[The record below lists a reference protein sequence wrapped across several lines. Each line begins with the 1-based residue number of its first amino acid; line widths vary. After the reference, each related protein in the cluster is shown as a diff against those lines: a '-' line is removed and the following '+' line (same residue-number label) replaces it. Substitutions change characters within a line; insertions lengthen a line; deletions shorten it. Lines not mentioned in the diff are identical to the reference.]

1 MSRPQTQGLHHVT
14 AMVAG
19 AQANVDFY
27 TRNLGLTMLKATVNF
42 DDPSVWHFYYGN
54 DRAAPGSV
62 ITHFPFQDAAPGR
75 RGTGET
81 AAAAYAV
88 APEALEGWLVRL
100 DEAGVA
106 ATCADR
112 FGQTVIRLA
121 DPDGMAVEII
131 GREGTAGAELETL
144 HSVTL
149 ALADTAPTAQ
159 VLTQVLGLDPAGA
172 EGARQR
178 FAMPDGSA
186 VDLLAAPVMARARP
200 GAGSI
205 HHIAF
210 RAADI
215 DDLGRWRERV
225 TKAGLGVTEV
235 RDRQYFR
242 SIYFREPGGVLFEI
256 ATDDPG
262 FATDEAMGALGR
274 ALKLPAW
281 LERHRADIA
290 RRLPP
295 VTRPG
300 GVNLP

>member
-1 MSRPQTQGLHHVT
+1 MPQARTQGLHHVT
-14 AMVAG
+14 AMVAD
-19 AQANVDFY
+19 AQANVDFHAR
-27 TRNLGLTMLKATVNF
+27 TLGMTLAKATVNF
-42 DDPSVWHFYYGN
+42 DDPSVWHFYWTN
-54 DRAAPGSV
+54 PAAAPGSV
-62 ITHFPFQDAAPGR
+62 LTHFPFADAAPGR

-88 APEALEGWLVRL
+88 APDALEDWLVRL
-100 DEAGVA
+100 DAAGVA
-106 ATCADR
+106 AVCEDR
-112 FGQTVIRLA
+112 MGETVIKLA
-121 DPDGMAVEII
+121 DPDGLPLEII
-131 GREGTAGAELETL
+131 GRSGAEGAELSTL

-149 ALADTAPTAQ
+149 ALAGTGPTAA
-159 VLTQVLGLDPAGA
+159 VLTDVLGLEPAGR
-172 EGARQR
+172 EGARER
-178 FAMPDGSA
+178 FVMPDASA
-186 VDLLAAPVMARARP
+186 VDLLAAPVMSRARP
-200 GAGSI
+200 GAGSY

-262 FATDEAMGALGR
+262 FATDEAAGALGR

-281 LERHRADIA
+281 LERHRTDIA
-290 RRLPP
+290 RRLQP
-295 VTRPG
+295 VKRPD
-300 GVNLP
+300 GVSLP